1 MKKLTIL
8 SIAFLIV
15 FSGALMAVS
24 QELMLPDTYSGERIT
39 VYLVAENRSSL
50 LKENHEAFED
60 ATGIDVQITTLPYPN
75 LQEKQFLEL
84 SQGGGP
90 DVIHVDQVWLGQ
102 YEPYL
107 VPIDQYVNDPNL
119 TNKEALD
126 LDDIVPTIRELQN
139 TYGDKLMGFPFIGAI
154 RMIYYRK
161 DLFDEYADE
170 YFEETGMELQP
181 PATWQEYRRIAK
193 FFEENV
199 DGVHG
204 TTLMGRRGV
213 QLFCEVMPVLWSFG
227 GAVIEGPNG
236 EPVLEQMDNVKP
248 VINSPEAIEALKY
261 FKSLTQYASPGVTD
275 WDWDEAATAF
285 AQGNAALAM
294 QWNNAAPV
302 FADPEQSEIVGK
314 WEGAVVPGHP
324 NKMGE
329 LNRSATFGGW
339 NMGIN
344 TNSDNKEAA
353 YLFIKWA
360 SSKMMEKELAAGG
373 GNARYSTFM
382 DPELNEKFRHYDATF
397 ASYKH
402 TRSRPRIPEL
412 SELADVA
419 QTAFSQIL
427 TGQKTVEKALN
438 DAQAQLEKIF

>member
-1 MKKLTIL
+1 MKKLIAITVALLMVISGAVVTL
-8 SIAFLIV
+8 SQDLKLPDE
-15 FSGALMAVS
+15 FSGES
-24 QELMLPDTYSGERIT
+24 IS
-39 VYLVAENRSSL
+39 VYLVAENRSTL
-50 LKENHEAFED
+50 LKENHETFEE
-60 ATGIDVQITTLPYPN
+60 ATGIDVEINTLPYPN

-107 VPIDQYVNDPNL
+107 VPIDKYINDQEL
-119 TNKEALD
+119 TDKEALD
-126 LDDIVPTIRELQN
+126 LDDIVPTIKKLQN
-139 TYGDKLMGFPFIGAI
+139 TYGGNLMGFPFIGAI
-154 RMIYYRK
+154 RMIYYRS
-161 DLFDEYADE
+161 DLFEEYADE
-170 YFEETGMELQP
+170 YYEETGMELQP
-181 PATWQEYRRIAK
+181 PATWQEYSRIAK

-199 DGVHG
+199 EGVHG
-204 TTLMGRRGV
+204 TTIMGRRGV
-213 QLFCEVMPVLWSFG
+213 QLYCEVMPILWSFG

-236 EPVLEQMDNVKP
+236 EPVIEEMDNVRP

-261 FKSLTQYASPGVTD
+261 FKSLSQYASEGVTD
-275 WDWDEAATAF
+275 WDWDESATAF
-285 AQGNAALAM
+285 ANGNAALAM

-302 FADPEQSEIVGK
+302 FADSEESEIVGQ

-339 NMGIN
+339 NLGIN
-344 TNSDNKEAA
+344 ANSDNKEAA

-360 SSKMMEKELAAGG
+360 TSKEMEKKLAAGG
-373 GNARYSTFM
+373 GNARESTYM
-382 DPELNEKFRHYDATF
+382 DPDLNEKYRHYDATF
-397 ASYKH
+397 ASYGH

-412 SELADVA
+412 TEVADVA

-427 TGQKTVEKALN
+427 TGQKSVEDALN
-438 DAQAQLEKIF
+438 DAQSELEKLF